1 MEFHHIPV
9 LLTQCLEALAI
20 QPDGTYLDGTVG
32 GAGHSKEIAARLHA
46 GRLICLDQD
55 PDAIETARARLA
67 GLPAVVIQANFR
79 CAAAVLDS
87 AGVAGLNGALL
98 DLGVSSHQL
107 DEVSRGFS
115 YQGTRRWICA

>member
-67 GLPAVVIQANFR
+67 GLPAVVIQANLSLRGR
-79 CAAAVLDS
+79 CAGQRRCGGAERRAAGPWRIQPS
-87 AGVAGLNGALL
+87 TG
-98 DLGVSSHQL
+98 
-107 DEVSRGFS
+107 
-115 YQGTRRWICA
+115 

>member
-87 AGVAGLNGALL
+87 AGVAARCWTLAYPAINWMRFRGG
-98 DLGVSSHQL
+98 
-107 DEVSRGFS
+107 SRTR
-115 YQGTRRWICA
+115 GTRRWICA